1 MEYID
6 SPSPNAFRKWVKR
19 HGVPHFRYGREL
31 RFLRRDLDA
40 ALELQQRPEQSQ
52 ATTPKQSARTSQR
65 VTVASA
71 KPSQSQHSERSL
83 HHAGVSQQAIRD
95 VHARQSDESADAR
108 HLNSVE
114 RGARW

>member
-1 MEYID
+1 VSESTTYLSTPKAMVYVD
-6 SPSPNAFRKWVKR
+6 SPSANAFRKWVKR
-19 HGVPHFRYGREL
+19 HGVSHFRYGREL
-31 RFLRRDLDA
+31 RFLRRDLDL
-40 ALELQQRPEQSQ
+40 ALSQQR
-52 ATTPKQSARTSQR
+52 
-65 VTVASA
+65 VL
-71 KPSQSQHSERSL
+71 KPRSLQSQHSERSL